1 MNIKAVIGL
10 GNPEA
15 EYENTFHNAGRMF
28 VLQLANGADFQK
40 ENGFEYMNTSGFY
53 LILPDLNMNESGTAV
68 KEAAKKF
75 KIKPE
80 EILAAQ
86 DDSDIAL
93 GEYKLSFGKN
103 SAGHKGV
110 ESMIKSLGTK
120 NFYRLR
126 FGIRAKTGKAGEFVL
141 RQMGKKETEAL
152 RAAFYGAKESVIEK
166 LNPPGID

>member
-10 GNPEA
+10 GNPGP

-28 VLQLANGADFQK
+28 VLTLANGTDFQK
-40 ENGFEYMNTSGFY
+40 EKGFEYANAGSFY
-53 LILPDLNMNESGTAV
+53 LILPNSNMNESGIAV
-68 KEAAKKF
+68 KDAAKKF

-80 EILAAQ
+80 EILTAQ

-110 ESMIKSLGTK
+110 ESIIKSLGTK

-141 RQMGKKETEAL
+141 RQIGKKEAEAL
-152 RAAFYGAKESVIEK
+152 RGAFYGAKESVIEK
-166 LNPPGID
+166 LKPPGMG